1 MVTPASGRTDFLQS
15 AMSTINVRENISYDN
30 EAVEEAADR
39 LRQLNEI
46 QQSPQEN
53 RRITPEG
60 IGENIDYYA

>member
-39 LRQLNEI
+39 LRQLNEL
-46 QQSPQEN
+46 QDSPREN
-53 RRITPEG
+53 ESATPDG
-60 IGENIDYYA
+60 IGENIDFYA